1 MSVPYKFILR
11 TFLIQ
16 APPKFIGRTVSI
28 RKRKMHY
35 WKVDYHTHLPF
46 TGSDSL
52 TYVQQCI
59 IFRKRETDRQ
69 TENTQTDRHTDRHT
83 RTQTDRQTDR
93 QTERERERNDYQ
105 QSK

>member
-46 TGSDSL
+46 TGLDSL
-52 TYVQQCI
+52 TYVEQCI

-69 TENTQTDRHTDRHT
+69 TERHTDRQTHRQTHT
-83 RTQTDRQTDR
+83 HTDRQTDR
-93 QTERERERNDYQ
+93 QTDRERERERAQ
-105 QSK
+105 